1 MTIVDVTRHREA
13 AATTTREI
21 RSSNLSDEVIVATLG
36 TRTHETREAEGLLL
50 EETRKP
56 LEDQL
61 GETRGVLAVPGAAA
75 LMLARSQVPS
85 VQVAASAPLARVQT
99 VLGVQSSLAAGE
111 GTKKANELGCR
122 HSVKQQQTTNIKC
135 LC

>member
-61 GETRGVLAVPGAAA
+61 GETRGVLAVPG
-75 LMLARSQVPS
+75 SCC
-85 VQVAASAPLARVQT
+85 T
-99 VLGVQSSLAAGE
+99 
-111 GTKKANELGCR
+111 
-122 HSVKQQQTTNIKC
+122 
-135 LC
+135 